1 MMSIEQVLVGSA
13 ILAFVMAL
21 AGSYYRNRAWDLE
34 GLQRAMG
41 NRDNPPPPTP
51 ISGRADRAAA
61 NMLENLVIF
70 TGLAAA
76 VHFSGRVST
85 QAQLGANIFFW
96 ARIVYFPT
104 YLAGLALRPY
114 IWFVGV
120 IGLAMMAA
128 AVVW

>member
-1 MMSIEQVLVGSA
+1 MMSIEQVLVWSA
-13 ILAFVMAL
+13 ILTFVMAL

-34 GLQRAMG
+34 GMRRAMG
-41 NRDNPPPPTP
+41 NRDSPPPPTP

-70 TGLAAA
+70 TAIAAA
-76 VHFSGRVST
+76 LYFSGRVST

-96 ARIVYFPT
+96 ARVVYFPT
-104 YLAGLALRPY
+104 YLTGHVLRPY
-114 IWFVGV
+114 VWFVGI
-120 IGLAMMAA
+120 IGLTMMAA